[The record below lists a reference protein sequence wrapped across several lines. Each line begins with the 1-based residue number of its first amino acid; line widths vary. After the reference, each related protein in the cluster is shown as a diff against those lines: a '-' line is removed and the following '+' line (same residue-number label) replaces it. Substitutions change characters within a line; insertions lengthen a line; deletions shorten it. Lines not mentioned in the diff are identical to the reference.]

1 MTKIYE
7 INSKKYGKVEVLL
20 DDDDYDRVIKENKKL
35 HLKYDKTISGFYIQL
50 KIKDK
55 SKRDGRTTIG
65 LQRWIMNCPKYLQV
79 DHINHNPLDN
89 RRCNLRI
96 CTQLENANNKG
107 FYKNNKSGIKGVYYI
122 QSKKYWI
129 AELKYNKV
137 CYRSR
142 QCKTKE
148 EATVE
153 RRILEERILK
163 GGDANVL

>member
-20 DDDDYDRVIKENKKL
+20 DDEDYEKIIKENIIL
-35 HLKYDKTISGFYIQL
+35 HLKYDKTINGFYIQFHIEDL
-50 KIKDK
+50 SRKDK
-55 SKRDGRTTIG
+55 RTTIG
-65 LQRWIMNCPKYLQV
+65 LHRWIMNCEKGLQV
-79 DHINHNPLDN
+79 DHINHDTLDN
-89 RRCNLRI
+89 RKCNLKI

-107 FYKNNKSGIKGVYYI
+107 FYKNNKSGIKGVYYL
-122 QSKKYWI
+122 KDYGYWI

-148 EATVE
+148 EAVVE
-153 RRILEERILK
+153 RRILEKRILE
-163 GGDANVL
+163 GGGAR